1 MKIDP
6 VEKALKNKIT
16 KGDITDETNNER
28 YATNLTA
35 KEAEGLKGCR
45 VCVWHWLENNTTAD
59 DVVIIDFGL
68 DKAEK
73 VKGLI

>member
-1 MKIDP
+1 MIYY
-6 VEKALKNKIT
+6 N
-16 KGDITDETNNER
+16 ITDETNNER

-35 KEAEGLKGCR
+35 KEVYETLKEAEGLKGCR